1 MKTVELVEKEINEAN
16 TIIQTYRIIEDDL
29 TSIEKQLEKLD
40 EERKT
45 LLEKLDSTRKEE
57 EKFFKKLKKKHGEGK
72 IDLYS
77 MKYVVL

>member
-57 EKFFKKLKKKHGEGK
+57 EKFFKKLKKKHGE
-72 IDLYS
+72 
-77 MKYVVL
+77 